1 MSKSPTQAKSV
12 LPLVYSAV
20 SKRNLYPSK
29 AEDSGSSQR
38 NATYL
43 TQIVLNLLNG
53 GDECSDQ
60 MAASA
65 VYNLPS
71 FISSHSF
78 SNLYTVDYINYVKSG
93 GTSLQEEVNI
103 LDLEDFDSD
112 EESKTNARSDPAD
125 ESLADTGY
133 GQGARP
139 IREKLSE
146 DVGGGVRISIVRD
159 IQDYIY
165 RGEELVILTPY
176 TYKALIRRVSKRQ
189 IEKRSEAEV
198 HAGAQ
203 KSLTFNFDSE
213 HPLAHSHVQRLNM
226 KPLIVKLVGRGLPK
240 DPGPWSGPR
249 EGKEFAKWYRKLR
262 KLTDFIQSIFLPF
275 DKTVGEMR
283 PPEDIEAELRE
294 LKKTYIGQHTL
305 RTLHNSLTIPNVS
318 YDWKKGI
325 QLLRHANSRKRSSL
339 FQGEKM
345 KEKQHLGREEED
357 VADILIAAQM
367 KELLGQKSNTKMDGH
382 LRDVRTQQK
391 KLFAMVKDGPSMA
404 DQIPQEKFTI
414 SYSQKVLAEIKQSVE
429 KLEKKLSKSLR
440 RSNSNIQGNLQ
451 VEEEK
456 FYSGLSVD
464 QRDAGNYF
472 LNRIHSLSDADQLLM
487 LLHGQPGSG
496 KTFFVERI
504 RDHTNLRM
512 KITASSGIAAV
523 SLGGCTLDWLLGF
536 GYRSK
541 CVADLETLRKRFRGI
556 ELLIID
562 EISMIGCRKL
572 LKVDAL
578 LKKIF
583 RDNRPFGGLNILL
596 VGDFAQLPAV
606 RQSTII
612 DTMVN
617 STKTYIDH
625 SDLEIQVEAL
635 FGLFKKF
642 ELRGFQRSKDCKKL
656 SKILKK
662 FRDYEN
668 DEPTLS
674 EDDLKSIGILNKR
687 VLRKDPE
694 FKDATIL
701 VTTRRERDAINK
713 RAGCQWARKHGVPVY
728 WWFQRPSRKMKDPL
742 EADHYAHSMTKFCPG
757 IRAFYIPGV
766 SCLLK
771 VNTLPEMGYA
781 NGSQG
786 RMIGVVHA
794 NDDYVLP
801 SGSPGEMIMIPPP
814 KFIIMEVNHMG
825 KEKKSSILPCEMLET
840 ELEYYRDGKEC
851 IYRCWSNMVVLKF
864 ALTVHET
871 QGQTLRKVILLLG
884 RLPGFNVGKI
894 TWSLLYVALSRVKKI
909 SDMKFFP
916 TGSIKYYHS
925 MYFESFEA
933 QYAYKFEKVA
943 QILR

>member
-1 MSKSPTQAKSV
+1 
-12 LPLVYSAV
+12 
-20 SKRNLYPSK
+20 
-29 AEDSGSSQR
+29 
-38 NATYL
+38 
-43 TQIVLNLLNG
+43 
-53 GDECSDQ
+53 
-60 MAASA
+60 
-65 VYNLPS
+65 
-71 FISSHSF
+71 
-78 SNLYTVDYINYVKSG
+78 
-93 GTSLQEEVNI
+93 
-103 LDLEDFDSD
+103 
-112 EESKTNARSDPAD
+112 
-125 ESLADTGY
+125 
-133 GQGARP
+133 
-139 IREKLSE
+139 
-146 DVGGGVRISIVRD
+146 
-159 IQDYIY
+159 
-165 RGEELVILTPY
+165 
-176 TYKALIRRVSKRQ
+176 
-189 IEKRSEAEV
+189 
-198 HAGAQ
+198 
-203 KSLTFNFDSE
+203 
-213 HPLAHSHVQRLNM
+213 
-226 KPLIVKLVGRGLPK
+226 
-240 DPGPWSGPR
+240 
-249 EGKEFAKWYRKLR
+249 
-262 KLTDFIQSIFLPF
+262 
-275 DKTVGEMR
+275 
-283 PPEDIEAELRE
+283 
-294 LKKTYIGQHTL
+294 
-305 RTLHNSLTIPNVS
+305 
-318 YDWKKGI
+318 
-325 QLLRHANSRKRSSL
+325 
-339 FQGEKM
+339 
-345 KEKQHLGREEED
+345 
-357 VADILIAAQM
+357 
-367 KELLGQKSNTKMDGH
+367 
-382 LRDVRTQQK
+382 
-391 KLFAMVKDGPSMA
+391 
-404 DQIPQEKFTI
+404 
-414 SYSQKVLAEIKQSVE
+414 
-429 KLEKKLSKSLR
+429 
-440 RSNSNIQGNLQ
+440 
-451 VEEEK
+451 
-456 FYSGLSVD
+456 
-464 QRDAGNYF
+464 
-472 LNRIHSLSDADQLLM
+472 M

-496 KTFFVERI
+496 KTFFIERI

-840 ELEYYRDGKEC
+840 ELEY
-851 IYRCWSNMVVLKF
+851 
-864 ALTVHET
+864 
-871 QGQTLRKVILLLG
+871 
-884 RLPGFNVGKI
+884 
-894 TWSLLYVALSRVKKI
+894 
-909 SDMKFFP
+909 
-916 TGSIKYYHS
+916 
-925 MYFESFEA
+925 
-933 QYAYKFEKVA
+933 
-943 QILR
+943 